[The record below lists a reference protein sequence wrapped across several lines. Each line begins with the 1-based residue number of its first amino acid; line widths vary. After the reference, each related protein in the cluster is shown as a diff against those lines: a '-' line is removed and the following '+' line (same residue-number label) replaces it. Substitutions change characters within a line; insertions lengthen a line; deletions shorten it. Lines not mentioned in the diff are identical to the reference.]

1 MRWCLIHKFGSNNA
15 EGRKNA
21 IEDVLSYGVLLFSR
35 NLMFA
40 SLPDSFLVT
49 PLQSI
54 AHMRTKVEGLMKAM
68 NAAKGV
74 DGEAAAA
81 APAPAAKPAEK
92 GGLFDEDSDDENDNP
107 FKKK

>member
-1 MRWCLIHKFGSNNA
+1 MHLIGEVDSQ
-15 EGRKNA
+15 
-21 IEDVLSYGVLLFSR
+21 GVLLFSP

-40 SLPDSFLVT
+40 SLTRQLFIVT

-68 NAAKGV
+68 SAAKGI
-74 DGEAAAA
+74 DGEAAAD